1 MYFRSVSR
9 AVQNLVQPDVL
20 QSQAVDVRMELDLR
34 IGRFENG
41 VVSFKTIFKY
51 RHGTMQST
59 QSIHGFHCNHVQQKG
74 NWLTQLAGQMF

>member
-1 MYFRSVSR
+1 MSR

-34 IGRFENG
+34 IGTVDLKMVWF
-41 VVSFKTIFKY
+41 SFKTIFKN

-59 QSIHGFHCNHVQQKG
+59 QSIHGFHYNHVQQKG